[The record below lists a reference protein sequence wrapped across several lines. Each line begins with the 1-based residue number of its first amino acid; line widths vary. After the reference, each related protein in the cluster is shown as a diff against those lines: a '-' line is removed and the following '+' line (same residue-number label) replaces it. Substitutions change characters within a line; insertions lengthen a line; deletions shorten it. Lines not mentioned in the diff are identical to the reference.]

1 MGLTLPAILTCGQMD
16 EWDSIITVCEFY
28 SEMPSDLNQ
37 MYEKTFRL
45 GGRGKCVCGGGG
57 GGGGNLSSLII
68 ILVLTK
74 FCS

>member
-1 MGLTLPAILTCGQMD
+1 MELTLPAISTGGQMD
-16 EWDSIITVCEFY
+16 EWDSSITICDFY
-28 SEMPSDLNQ
+28 SEMPSDLSQ

-45 GGRGKCVCGGGG
+45 GERGECVCVCGGD
-57 GGGGNLSSLII
+57 LSSLII